1 MIRRIQ
7 ALICALLL
15 FGVAPVAQAQDVSSL
30 TARAAAI
37 LEGASANSNE
47 VQTLLAALTQAR
59 EPEADCMAALLLRD
73 IRRDT
78 AQALSLLLRAA
89 QNGSPRAQWELGNM
103 LLEGKGTAQNSRQ
116 AAEWYRRAAVQGF
129 APAQY
134 NLGICCERGLGLRAS
149 LPEAAVWYERAA
161 DQDYPEAQY
170 SLGNLLM
177 RGDGVVKNPARAATL
192 FRASAEQ
199 GYVPAISNLG
209 QCRLDGHGVAQDPA
223 EAARL
228 FRVAADNL
236 FCEPLNRRA
245 HENHHS
251 FCSL

>member
-15 FGVAPVAQAQDVSSL
+15 FGVAPVVQAQDVSSL
-30 TARAAAI
+30 MARAAAI
-37 LEGASANSNE
+37 LEGASANDNE
-47 VQTLLAALTQAR
+47 VQNLLAALTQAR

-78 AQALSLLLRAA
+78 AQALPLLLRAA

-192 FRASAEQ
+192 FRAAAEQ
-199 GYVPAISNLG
+199 G
-209 QCRLDGHGVAQDPA
+209 
-223 EAARL
+223 
-228 FRVAADNL
+228 
-236 FCEPLNRRA
+236 
-245 HENHHS
+245 
-251 FCSL
+251 